1 MNYNEKL
8 KELTEKFILEMES
21 LKSKNQLLKIEKE
34 KDSAR
39 YEETFKLS
47 EDKHNQV
54 KWDPKW
60 TILSQ
65 PGTKADGPNC
75 RPIWSRDTDDIFLGK
90 SWSWSEFESE
100 IDARIR
106 KISRIIESKT

>member
-54 KWDPKW
+54 KRSKM
-60 TILSQ
+60 
-65 PGTKADGPNC
+65 DG
-75 RPIWSRDTDDIFLGK
+75 L
-90 SWSWSEFESE
+90 E
-100 IDARIR
+100 
-106 KISRIIESKT
+106 ESKVFLEAPSRAKVHGLEPNRAVIRIKVDGH

>member
-54 KWDPKW
+54 KIQVESCPNW
-60 TILSQ
+60 TVLSGQ
-65 PGTKADGPNC
+65 SGRPPTAHPNW
-75 RPIWSRDTDDIFLGK
+75 PVSAL
-90 SWSWSEFESE
+90 
-100 IDARIR
+100 
-106 KISRIIESKT
+106 

>member
-54 KWDPKW
+54 KWVWSKVDGQPK
-60 TILSQ
+60 L
-65 PGTKADGPNC
+65 DGHSKPHGHSH
-75 RPIWSRDTDDIFLGK
+75 RPLL
-90 SWSWSEFESE
+90 
-100 IDARIR
+100 
-106 KISRIIESKT
+106 

>member
-54 KWDPKW
+54 LFRDLNYGSWKLVWCHQIDC
-60 TILSQ
+60 S
-65 PGTKADGPNC
+65 
-75 RPIWSRDTDDIFLGK
+75 SRGEL
-90 SWSWSEFESE
+90 
-100 IDARIR
+100 
-106 KISRIIESKT
+106 

>member
-54 KWDPKW
+54 KRQVESCPNW
-60 TILSQ
+60 TVLSGQ
-65 PGTKADGPNC
+65 NERSLTPVGP
-75 RPIWSRDTDDIFLGK
+75 R
-90 SWSWSEFESE
+90 
-100 IDARIR
+100 R
-106 KISRIIESKT
+106 KCNLFV

>member
-1 MNYNEKL
+1 MTSPATSKNIKDMNYNEKL

-54 KWDPKW
+54 KWVRSKV
-60 TILSQ
+60 
-65 PGTKADGPNC
+65 DGLEPTGHQSG
-75 RPIWSRDTDDIFLGK
+75 RS
-90 SWSWSEFESE
+90 
-100 IDARIR
+100 
-106 KISRIIESKT
+106 

>member
-54 KWDPKW
+54 KIWN
-60 TILSQ
+60 
-65 PGTKADGPNC
+65 ADRNFC
-75 RPIWSRDTDDIFLGK
+75 N
-90 SWSWSEFESE
+90 
-100 IDARIR
+100 
-106 KISRIIESKT
+106 ISKLLYL

>member
-54 KWDPKW
+54 KIQVMSKLDGPQGSKW
-60 TILSQ
+60 TVVDSSA
-65 PGTKADGPNC
+65 P
-75 RPIWSRDTDDIFLGK
+75 
-90 SWSWSEFESE
+90 
-100 IDARIR
+100 
-106 KISRIIESKT
+106 

>member
-60 TILSQ
+60 TILTQ
-65 PGTKADGPNC
+65 PGTKADGPNLDLIAVHLWFEAAK
-75 RPIWSRDTDDIFLGK
+75 PTIFV
-90 SWSWSEFESE
+90 
-100 IDARIR
+100 
-106 KISRIIESKT
+106 

>member
-54 KWDPKW
+54 KWDWFKVNDPK
-60 TILSQ
+60 
-65 PGTKADGPNC
+65 
-75 RPIWSRDTDDIFLGK
+75 
-90 SWSWSEFESE
+90 
-100 IDARIR
+100 
-106 KISRIIESKT
+106 

>member
-54 KWDPKW
+54 KRPKM
-60 TILSQ
+60 
-65 PGTKADGPNC
+65 DG
-75 RPIWSRDTDDIFLGK
+75 LK
-90 SWSWSEFESE
+90 
-100 IDARIR
+100 
-106 KISRIIESKT
+106 ESKWAVLEAPSRAKVHGLEPNPAVIRIKVDGH

>member
-54 KWDPKW
+54 KWVQ
-60 TILSQ
+60 S
-65 PGTKADGPNC
+65 G
-75 RPIWSRDTDDIFLGK
+75 R
-90 SWSWSEFESE
+90 SWVNRAPERTV
-100 IDARIR
+100 RIAVH
-106 KISRIIESKT
+106 

>member
-54 KWDPKW
+54 KWDRPKVDGLKSNRAV
-60 TILSQ
+60 IQ
-65 PGTKADGPNC
+65 TKADSPNLDFRSGYC
-75 RPIWSRDTDDIFLGK
+75 
-90 SWSWSEFESE
+90 
-100 IDARIR
+100 
-106 KISRIIESKT
+106 

>member
-54 KWDPKW
+54 KY
-60 TILSQ
+60 T
-65 PGTKADGPNC
+65 
-75 RPIWSRDTDDIFLGK
+75 
-90 SWSWSEFESE
+90 
-100 IDARIR
+100 
-106 KISRIIESKT
+106 